1 MKKLMVIGLMCFITL
16 AFTGCSNHQKGMSL
30 KDAAEV
36 YGNEY
41 QAITLDNS
49 NFLIKWDN
57 TSLIFNNNEC
67 IGIVNVK

>member
-16 AFTGCSNHQKGMSL
+16 MFTGCSNQKGMSL
-30 KDAAEV
+30 KDAIQV

-41 QAITLDNS
+41 QVITLDNS

-67 IGIVNVK
+67 AGIVNLK